1 MKIKKFNESEEI
13 NCFEDI
19 KIAFSNISDESSVKF
34 YYASDIYGL
43 GRDIF
48 GYFDN
53 YRMDRQVLVIIS
65 FINKLPDRTG
75 NMSELENYSKYLESE
90 SRIYKSI
97 YESLLKCEINS
108 FTTKRT
114 YQEILVFITLI

>member
-1 MKIKKFNESEEI
+1 M
-13 NCFEDI
+13 
-19 KIAFSNISDESSVKF
+19 
-34 YYASDIYGL
+34 

-53 YRMDRQVLVIIS
+53 YRMNKQVLVIIS